1 MHGERLRAIR
11 VLPNSFVSWLVQ
23 ARLVNEPF
31 SDPGL
36 FVDFRFGRRAMLFD
50 LGDLSPLSARELLRV
65 SDVFISH
72 RHMDHFAGF
81 DRLLRAQL
89 HRPGLLRIVGPPG
102 SIDGVAARLASYSW
116 NLLGEDSVDFA
127 IAVAEF
133 GNGTLGEWTGFR
145 ARHAFRR
152 GRAEGDKPPTG
163 TVFADGELRIEA
175 RMLDHGLPCLA
186 FALQESLRVNVW
198 AVGLARLGLQVGPWL
213 NAAKSAVRRGE
224 RDDTPIAVA
233 AGQTLPLGVLK
244 ERGLKIA
251 PGQRI
256 AYVTDAAFTPAN
268 ADGIVALA
276 TGADHLFIEA
286 AFANDDAGIAC
297 ERRHLTAAQAGLL
310 ARRAGARRLTT
321 FHYSPRYLETPDR
334 LRQEAE
340 AAFVETKSRS

>member
-1 MHGERLRAIR
+1 
-11 VLPNSFVSWLVQ
+11 VSWLVQ
-23 ARLVNEPF
+23 PRLVNEPF

-36 FVDFRFGRRAMLFD
+36 FIDFRFGRRAMLFD

-65 SDVFISH
+65 TDVFISH
-72 RHMDHFAGF
+72 RHMDHFSGF

-89 HRPGLLRIVGPPG
+89 HRSGLLRIVGPPG
-102 SIDGVAARLASYSW
+102 TIEGVAAKLAAYSW

-133 GNGTLGEWTGFR
+133 CEGALGEWTGFR
-145 ARHAFRR
+145 ARHGFRPS
-152 GRAEGDKPPTG
+152 RADGDRPPPG
-163 TVFADGELRIEA
+163 TVFADRELRIEA
-175 RMLDHGLPCLA
+175 RMLDHGIPCLA

-198 AVGLARLGLQVGPWL
+198 TVGLANLGLLVGPWL

-224 RDDTPIAVA
+224 PDDTLIAVA
-233 AGQTLPLGVLK
+233 AGQTIALGVLK
-244 ERGLKIA
+244 KHALKIA

-268 ADGIVALA
+268 VDEIAKLA
-276 TGADHLFIEA
+276 SGADHLFIEA
-286 AFANDDAGIAC
+286 AFANDDADVAF
-297 ERRHLTAAQAGLL
+297 ERRHLTAAQAGML
-310 ARRAGARRLTT
+310 ARRAGAKQLTT

-340 AAFVETKSRS
+340 AAFGAAISETA